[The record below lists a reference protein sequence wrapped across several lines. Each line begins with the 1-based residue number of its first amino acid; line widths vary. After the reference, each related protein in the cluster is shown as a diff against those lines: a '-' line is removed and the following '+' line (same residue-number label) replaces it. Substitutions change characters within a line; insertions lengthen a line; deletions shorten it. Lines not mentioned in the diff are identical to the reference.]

1 MNSLLLS
8 TDKWDLTVDGA
19 GNIAV
24 ATGPHAIAQDV
35 ASAVRVFLGECW
47 YDVTLGVPYL
57 QHILGQKPSL
67 QYMKSQFIAAGMT
80 VPGVSSIACFLTGP
94 GRRREIGGQ
103 LQIADSN
110 GVTVA
115 MIETTNLQGVD
126 PWYVNAAVDGAFEA

>member
-24 ATGPHAIAQDV
+24 TTGPYAIAQDV

-47 YDVTLGVPYL
+47 YDATLGVAYL
-57 QHILGQKPSL
+57 QQILGQKPSL
-67 QYMKSQFIAAGMT
+67 QFMKAQFIAAGLT
-80 VPGVSSIACFLTGP
+80 VPGVASIACFLTGP
-94 GRRREIGGQ
+94 GPSREVGGQ
-103 LQIADSN
+103 LQITSN
-110 GVTVA
+110 DGTLVIA
-115 MIETTNLQGVD
+115 ETTNLQGVA